1 MQQQHEKMHCGYVE
15 GDLTAFEEDN
25 STSNCSSQ
33 VWSEQKK
40 CRRTVRAV
48 SKSRTGRTCTCDEG
62 HGCDR
67 NKHERQKRCD
77 QRRNNDDTRP
87 ASVDRYASAGYDL
100 EL

>member
-15 GDLTAFEEDN
+15 GDLTAFEEDD

-33 VWSEQKK
+33 VWSEQK

-48 SKSRTGRTCTCDEG
+48 LKSRTGRTCTCDEG

-67 NKHERQKRCD
+67 NKQERQKRCD
-77 QRRNNDDTRP
+77 QRKKDDETRR
-87 ASVDRYASAGYDL
+87 ASVDRYASACYDL